1 MNRLAEQ
8 HSLTL
13 YPLTHPQKRIWLV
26 EKIYPG
32 TTMHSI
38 SGVSLV
44 KAELDRN
51 ILEASIQHFIACHD
65 ASRFRFVEKDQEVW
79 QYIHEFEPF
88 TIKQVDFSRFP
99 NPRQAFEDW
108 YAERSSSFIF
118 DLRNR
123 PLFDFTFVRLDEH
136 QTGFFFTFHHL
147 IADGWSL
154 GMMVNRI
161 WEQYSSMTQG
171 QILAAPPQTTYLDYL
186 DSENNY
192 LTSTRFQ
199 KNKSFWQEK
208 FHDLP
213 SSYRLGDSADTWGR
227 RSTFNLDIPTSRA
240 IQTLVDEIGCSLNT
254 FFVSIMLIYLSRA
267 EQKKDIVIGTPVLNR
282 SGRREKQTFGM
293 FTSTMPFRFK
303 LNDDLSF
310 ERLLLEVNDHFKEC
324 YFHQKYPYDQLVR
337 DLDRRKE
344 GNVDLFDI
352 CVNYY
357 NTKLVTEVD
366 GCPVVTTELYS
377 GHQLYALQLVVK
389 EWSVDEGLTIH
400 LDYKTSVY
408 SEAEIERLWRRLRYL
423 VGLLVEHPDRRVGDA
438 GMVTDEER
446 ERLIYHWNDTA
457 ADYPAGKLIHQLFE
471 EQVNQ
476 SPDRIAIHCEHDK
489 LTYSDLNRK
498 ANQLARR
505 LRNKGAARGSII
517 AIMAKHSVEVVAAIL
532 AVHKA
537 GGAYVPIDPEY
548 PADRIRYLLEDS
560 GASLLIT
567 NGNALVETEFG
578 GLVLNLQDE
587 QYDELDDANLD
598 FTHEPAD
605 LAYIIYTSGS
615 TGKPKGVMIE
625 HQGLM
630 NYIWWAKKQ
639 YVRSDAQSFA
649 LYSSLSFD
657 LTVTSLFTPLING
670 NSIVIYRDDRNEFVL
685 HRIVS
690 DNRTNILKLTP
701 SHLSLL
707 KDMDLRG
714 SSIQSFIVGGED
726 LKTSLASRIHECFGG
741 DIEIYNEYG
750 PTETVVGC
758 MIHRFDSNRDVGV
771 SVPIGK
777 PADNVQL
784 YILDEQLNLLPEGQI
799 GELYISGDGVA
810 RGYVN
815 QAELTRKSFLSNPF
829 IPDQR
834 MYKTGDLA
842 RYRPDGILEYAGR
855 RDNQVKIKGYR
866 IELGEIESALL
877 GHENIQEAVIAAVPD
892 SNGNAILRA
901 YYIARHAVEEFEIR
915 NYLLGKVPVHMI
927 PAQFVP
933 VEEIPLTP
941 NGKVDFAK
949 LSIIP
954 IHTHHEEPDS
964 SSSASEWETLVYL
977 TVAEV
982 LNIEEVGHH
991 HNFYHMGGDSIKAIQ
1006 ISSKL
1011 FDIGIKANVKD
1022 ILSFPVMKQLAAI
1035 VQLNNQS
1042 ANQEHAP
1049 MQGEVPSTPI
1059 TEWFL
1064 EQKWA
1069 NRNYWNQSVLLEV
1082 DVHVN
1087 AEAVE
1092 QATQYLVAHHDGLR
1106 MNLNPGTGRLFY
1118 NEKHSSAPFRLE
1130 RFDLSQL
1137 KAKSIEL
1144 KSGMNI
1150 EDDLLFRAAY
1160 FSAEGQSPVVLF
1172 TAHHLVI
1179 DAVSWRIVL
1188 DDWLMFLQAA
1198 LQAKDPKLPRKT
1210 SSFQDWAKAL
1220 HDGGDLF
1227 LQELAYWSEL
1237 DNDALVLP
1245 PDGLLDQ
1252 RTVNK
1257 RTLTLSLNESETEF
1271 LLTKAN
1277 LVCNTRTEELLLA
1290 ALALAVNEE
1299 TQSKEMIVELEGHGR
1314 EELWANLDLS
1324 RTVGWFTAMYPVRLR
1339 LDGERIVD
1347 HLKGIK
1353 EQLRGI
1359 PNKGIGYGVLKYVK
1373 RVLPARETLKRIRFN
1388 YLGEMDNRFKKEA
1401 ARMRFDDHGEEQ
1413 DACNAMTSLLE
1424 INALIVHGRLQVW
1437 VAFEESNYRF
1447 DTIDRVSTRMMGHIQ
1462 AILQYCAAA
1471 ERIEYTASDFD
1482 AAELS
1487 QAEIEALF
1495 D

>member
-1 MNRLAEQ
+1 MNRVAEQ
-8 HSLTL
+8 HSVTL
-13 YPLTHPQKRIWLV
+13 YPLTHPQQRIWLV

-32 TTMHSI
+32 TTMHHI
-38 SGVSLV
+38 SGISLV
-44 KAELDRN
+44 KAELDWKT
-51 ILEASIQHFIACHD
+51 LEASIHHFIACHD
-65 ASRFRFVEKDQEVW
+65 AARFRFVERDQEVW

-88 TIKQVDFSRFP
+88 TIKQVDFSQSHSP
-99 NPRQAFEDW
+99 QQAFEDW
-108 YAERSSSFIF
+108 YADRSSSFAF
-118 DLRNR
+118 DLCNR
-123 PLFDFTFVRLDEH
+123 PLFDFTFVRLDEL

-161 WEQYSSMTQG
+161 WEQVAFLSRG
-171 QILAAPPQTTYLDYL
+171 QILTAPPQTTYLDYM
-186 DSENNY
+186 DSESNY
-192 LTSTRFQ
+192 LSSTRFQ
-199 KNKSFWQEK
+199 KNKSFWHEK

-213 SSYRLGDSADTWGR
+213 SSYRTGDSAGTSGKR
-227 RSTFNLDIPTSRA
+227 RTFNLNAQTSKA
-240 IQTLVDEIGCSLNT
+240 IKTLVDDIGCSLNT

-267 EQKKDIVIGTPVLNR
+267 EQKQDIVIGTPVLNR
-282 SGRREKQTFGM
+282 SGRKEKQTFGM

-310 ERLLLEVNDHFKEC
+310 ERLLLEVNGNLKEC

-344 GNVDLFDI
+344 GNDDLVDI

-357 NTKLVTEVD
+357 NTRLVTEID

-389 EWSVDEGLTIH
+389 EWSVDEGLMIH
-400 LDYKTSVY
+400 LDYKTGVY
-408 SEAEIERLWRRLRYL
+408 AEAEIERIWERLHDLAR
-423 VGLLVEHPDRRVGDA
+423 LLVENPLRRVGDA
-438 GMVTDEER
+438 SMVTDEER
-446 ERLIYHWNDTA
+446 ERLIHYWNDTA
-457 ADYPAGKLIHQLFE
+457 ADYPAGNLIHQLFE
-471 EQVNQ
+471 EQVFQ
-476 SPDRIAIHCEHDK
+476 SPDRIAIHDEHER

-498 ANQLARR
+498 ANQLARQ
-505 LRNKGAARGSII
+505 LQKKGAVRGSII

-532 AVHKA
+532 AVHKT
-537 GGAYVPIDPEY
+537 GGAYVPIDPDY

-560 GASLLIT
+560 GASLLLT
-567 NGNALVETEFG
+567 NGTALVDTEFN
-578 GLVLNLQDE
+578 GLVLNLYGE
-587 QYDELDDANLD
+587 RVEELDDANLD
-598 FTHEPAD
+598 IDHDPAD

-639 YVRSDAQSFA
+639 YVRSNTQTFA

-670 NSIVIYRDDRNEFVL
+670 NPIVIYRDDRNEFVL

-690 DNRTNILKLTP
+690 ENRTNILKLTP

-714 SSIQSFIVGGED
+714 SSIQCFIVGGED

-741 DIEIYNEYG
+741 EIDIYNEYG

-758 MIHRFDSNRDVGV
+758 MIHRFDIRHDVGV
-771 SVPIGK
+771 SVPIGR

-815 QAELTRKSFLSNPF
+815 QAELTQQRFLSNPF
-829 IPDQR
+829 MPNKR

-842 RYRPDGILEYAGR
+842 RYRPDGKMEYTGR

-877 GHENIQEAVIAAVPD
+877 GHEDIQEAVVAAVPD
-892 SNGNAILRA
+892 TNGSSMLRA
-901 YYIARHAVEEFEIR
+901 YYIARSAIEDFEIR
-915 NYLLGKVPVHMI
+915 TYLLGKVPVHMI

-941 NGKVDFAK
+941 NGKVDFVK
-949 LSIIP
+949 LSDIP
-954 IHTHHEEPDS
+954 LDSRHEES
-964 SSSASEWETLVYL
+964 ESNSSASKWETLVYQ
-977 TVAEV
+977 TVAKV
-982 LNIEEVGHH
+982 LNIEGVGHH
-991 HNFYHMGGDSIKAIQ
+991 HNFYQMGGDSIKAIQ
-1006 ISSKL
+1006 ISAKL
-1011 FDIGIKANVKD
+1011 FDIGIQANVKD

-1035 VQLNNQS
+1035 VQLNHQS
-1042 ANQEHAP
+1042 ANQERAP
-1049 MQGEVPSTPI
+1049 LQGEVASTPI
-1059 TEWFL
+1059 TAWFL

-1082 DVHVN
+1082 DVHAS

-1092 QATQYLVAHHDGLR
+1092 RATQYVIAHHDSLR
-1106 MNLNPGTGRLFY
+1106 MNLNTGTGRLYY
-1118 NEKHSSAPFRLE
+1118 NEKHVSAPFRLE

-1137 KAKSIEL
+1137 KEKSIEL

-1160 FSAEGQSPVVLF
+1160 FSAVGQSPVVLF

-1188 DDWLMFLQAA
+1188 DDWLMFLQAV
-1198 LQAKDPKLPRKT
+1198 LQAKEPKMPRRT

-1220 HDGGDLF
+1220 HEGGDIF
-1227 LQELAYWSEL
+1227 VQELAYWSEL
-1237 DNDALVLP
+1237 DHDAFVLP
-1245 PDGLLDQ
+1245 PDGQPDQ
-1252 RTVNK
+1252 KGVNK
-1257 RTLTLSLNESETEF
+1257 RTLTLSLDENETEF

-1277 LVCNTRTEELLLA
+1277 LVCNTRTDELLLT

-1299 TQSKEMIVELEGHGR
+1299 TRSKEMVAELEGHGR
-1314 EELWANLDLS
+1314 EELRDNLDVS
-1324 RTVGWFTAMYPVRLR
+1324 RTVGWFTSMYPVRLR
-1339 LDGERIVD
+1339 LDGERLVD
-1347 HLKGIK
+1347 HVKGIK
-1353 EQLRGI
+1353 EQLRAI

-1373 RVLPARETLKRIRFN
+1373 RRLPAKENLKRIRFN
-1388 YLGEMDNRFKKEA
+1388 YLGEMDNRFKNEA

-1424 INALIVHGRLQVW
+1424 INALVVGGRLTVW
-1437 VAFEESNYRF
+1437 VAFDESDYRF
-1447 DTIDRVSTRMMGHIQ
+1447 DTIDRVSRRMMGHIQ
-1462 AILQYCAAA
+1462 AILQFCAEA
-1471 ERIEYTASDFD
+1471 ERIEYTTSDFD

-1495 D
+1495 E